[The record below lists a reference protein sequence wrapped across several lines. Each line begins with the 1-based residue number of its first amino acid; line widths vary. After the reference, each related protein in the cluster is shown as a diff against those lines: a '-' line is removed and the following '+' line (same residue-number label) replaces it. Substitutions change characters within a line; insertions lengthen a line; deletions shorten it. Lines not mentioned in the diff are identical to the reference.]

1 MRGMGPGILD
11 NPPRPI
17 YPKAV
22 EDLVTDL
29 LCGHASIRVIDDLCA
44 RMRVPLTTHS
54 PDTRPGTRSTSEHWH
69 QSIVIDI
76 ARPSLMSWL
85 PIRALAQTDYV
96 GEADRN
102 F

>member
-29 LCGHASIRVIDDLCA
+29 LCGHASIRVIDDPLRKNA
-44 RMRVPLTTHS
+44 RILNDPLARHPARHALNVWALAPIDHHS
-54 PDTRPGTRSTSEHWH
+54 P
-69 QSIVIDI
+69 
-76 ARPSLMSWL
+76 
-85 PIRALAQTDYV
+85 RAA
-96 GEADRN
+96 
-102 F
+102 